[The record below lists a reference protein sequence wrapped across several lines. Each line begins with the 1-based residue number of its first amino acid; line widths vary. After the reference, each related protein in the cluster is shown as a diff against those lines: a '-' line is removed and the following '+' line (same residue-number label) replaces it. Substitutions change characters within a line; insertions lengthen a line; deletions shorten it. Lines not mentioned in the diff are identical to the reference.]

1 MSEGNDF
8 LVLIMIMNYLGTINI
23 VGLIVTAMTA

>member
-8 LVLIMIMNYLGTINI
+8 LVLIMIMNYLGTIN
-23 VGLIVTAMTA
+23 VGLLVTAMTA